1 MEQLSSDDK
10 INVAGNHHAYTPES
24 FAQAYQKSIDNP
36 DVFWSEMANRLD
48 WYKKPTIIKNTSFD
62 KDDLHIKWYEDGTL
76 NACYNTVDRHAKT
89 KPNAPAITWEG
100 DEVDQQQTFTY
111 EQLKSKVSAFANVL
125 KSLGVKKGDTVTIY
139 MPMIPEAVFSMLACA
154 RIGAVHSVVFGGFSA
169 ESLASRIIN
178 CKSQFVITA
187 DVGTRGGKNIP
198 LKANVDQALNLCPD
212 IKHTLIVNTTGEKSY
227 ISNAKDVDYFEALK
241 SVNDDCPCEEMN
253 AEDPLFILYTS
264 GSTGMPKGLVH
275 TTGGYLVYAG
285 LTFENSFD
293 YRQGET
299 YWCTADVGWITGHTY
314 LVYGPLS
321 VGGHAVVFEGV
332 PTYPDASRFWQVVD
346 KHKVNIFYTAPTA
359 IRSLLS
365 MGDDYVTKTDRSSLR
380 ILGTVGEP
388 INVEAWAWYYEVVG
402 NKKCAIADTWWQTE
416 TGGHMVTPIPYLW
429 DLKPSKASFPSLGVT
444 PCLIDEEGKEIIGVG
459 TGSLCIKGSWPGQ
472 ARTVFGDHSRFYDTY
487 FKDYKGYYFTG
498 DGAQRDADGYIRIT
512 GRMDDVLNVS
522 GHRMGTAEI
531 ENALDEDER
540 VAETAIVGFIHPIKG
555 EGIYAFCILKDG
567 AKFDSEESF
576 IKELIVLVRKKI
588 GPIATPDF
596 IQITTNLP
604 KTRSGK
610 IMRRILRKIANND
623 IADMGDIST
632 LADTSAVQTL
642 IDNRK
647 NIK

>member
-1 MEQLSSDDK
+1 MKHLSSDEQ
-10 INVAGNHHAYTPES
+10 INVVGNHHAYTPES

-36 DVFWSEMANRLD
+36 DVFWSEMADRLD

-62 KDDLHIKWYEDGTL
+62 KDDLRIKWYEDGTL
-76 NACYNTVDRHAKT
+76 NACYNTVDRHAKAT
-89 KPNAPAITWEG
+89 PNAPAITWEG

-111 EQLKSKVSAFANVL
+111 DQLKSKVSAFANVL
-125 KSLGVKKGDTVTIY
+125 KSLGVKKGNAVTIY
-139 MPMIPEAVFSMLACA
+139 MPMIPEAVFAMLACA

-169 ESLASRIIN
+169 ESLASRITN

-187 DVGTRGGKNIP
+187 DVGKRGGKSIAF
-198 LKANVDQALNLCPD
+198 KTNVDQALNLCPD
-212 IKHTLIVNTTGEKSY
+212 VKHTLIVNTTGDKSY

-241 SVNDDCPCEEMN
+241 SVNDDCPCEEIN

-264 GSTGMPKGLVH
+264 GSTGTPKGLVH

-285 LTFENSFD
+285 LTFENTFD

-321 VGGHAVVFEGV
+321 VGGHSVVFEGV

-388 INVEAWAWYYEVVG
+388 INVEAWAWYYEVIG
-402 NKKCAIADTWWQTE
+402 NKKCAIVDTWWQTE

-429 DLKPSKASFPSLGVT
+429 NLKPSKASLPSLGVN
-444 PCLIDEEGKEIIGVG
+444 PVLIDEEGKEIIGVG
-459 TGSLCIKGSWPGQ
+459 SGSFCIKGSWPGQ

-522 GHRMGTAEI
+522 GHRMGTAEV
-531 ENALDEDER
+531 ENALGEDER
-540 VAETAIVGFIHPIKG
+540 VAETAIVGFKHPIKG

-567 AKFDSEESF
+567 ATYDSEESF
-576 IKELIVLVRKKI
+576 IKELTVLVRKKI

-596 IQITTNLP
+596 IQITTDLP

-623 IADMGDIST
+623 TADMGDIST
-632 LADTSAVQTL
+632 LADTSVVQTL

>member
-1 MEQLSSDDK
+1 MKHLSSEEQ
-10 INVAGNHHAYTPES
+10 INVVGNHHAYTPES

-36 DVFWSEMANRLD
+36 DVFWSEMADRLD
-48 WYKKPTIIKNTSFD
+48 WYQKPTIIKNTSFD

-76 NACYNTVDRHAKT
+76 NACYNTVDRHAKAT
-89 KPNAPAITWEG
+89 PNAPAITWEG

-111 EQLKSKVSAFANVL
+111 DQLKSKVSAFSNVL
-125 KSLGVKKGDTVTIY
+125 KSLGVKKGNAVTIY
-139 MPMIPEAVFSMLACA
+139 MPMIPEAVFAMLACA
-154 RIGAVHSVVFGGFSA
+154 RIGAVHSIVFGGFSA
-169 ESLASRIIN
+169 ESLASRITN

-187 DVGTRGGKNIP
+187 DVGKRGGKSIAF
-198 LKANVDQALNLCPD
+198 KTNVDQALNLCPD
-212 IKHTLIVNTTGEKSY
+212 VKHTLIVNTTGDKSY

-264 GSTGMPKGLVH
+264 GSTGTPKGLVH

-285 LTFENSFD
+285 LTFENTFD

-321 VGGHAVVFEGV
+321 VGGHSVVFEGV

-388 INVEAWAWYYEVVG
+388 INVEAWAWYYEVIG
-402 NKKCAIADTWWQTE
+402 NKKCTIVDTWWQTE

-429 DLKPSKASFPSLGVT
+429 DLKPSKASLPSLGVN
-444 PCLIDEEGKEIIGVG
+444 PVLIDEEGKEIIGVG
-459 TGSLCIKGSWPGQ
+459 SGSFCIKGSWPGQ

-522 GHRMGTAEI
+522 GHRMGTAEV
-531 ENALDEDER
+531 ENALGEDER
-540 VAETAIVGFIHPIKG
+540 VAETAIVGFKHPIKG

-567 AKFDSEESF
+567 ATYDSEESF
-576 IKELIVLVRKKI
+576 IKELTVLVRKKI

-596 IQITTNLP
+596 IQITTDLP

-623 IADMGDIST
+623 TADMGDIST
-632 LADTSAVQTL
+632 LADTSVVQTL